1 MLNLLSAGFVRLT
14 KSRLFWLLIAAETAW
29 SAFLAWLLYYYG
41 NIKENLYLSIFMP
54 MFYLCVAEAVLCGFY
69 IGTDYSDGTVRNKIA
84 VGKTRESIYLS
95 NLMICC
101 LAGLAALFTH
111 LAVFFGA
118 GYLLV
123 GPAISPQISILKYLC
138 AAANVAVY
146 AALFTLISTLC
157 SKMAT
162 AATANIFIS
171 LGLIVSGIY
180 AYAFYAQPEFFADG
194 SSNHRYV
201 GGAARMAGLDE
212 MPVYIRELDDDR
224 AAQLALVEN
233 LQREDLNPIEEA
245 LGYKSLMDSAGCTQD
260 DVARVVGKS
269 RSAVANSLRLLSLD
283 KKTIESVRKGDIS
296 AGHARALVGITDKDL
311 LESLSQKIKRGELT
325 VRQTE
330 ELAKTAPKKQQPKQP
345 KLRESIY
352 HEVELSLR
360 ETSGRVCTV
369 KENKTGGGVFS
380 VEFYDRDDLMR
391 IARLLESVGKNDG

>member
-1 MLNLLSAGFVRLT
+1 MAKKNSLGMGLDA
-14 KSRLFWLLIAAETAW
+14 LFPQNET
-29 SAFLAWLLYYYG
+29 
-41 NIKENLYLSIFMP
+41 E
-54 MFYLCVAEAVLCGFY
+54 
-69 IGTDYSDGTVRNKIA
+69 GTRSQTLRITEISPNKA
-84 VGKTRESIYLS
+84 QPRRDFDD
-95 NLMICC
+95 
-101 LAGLAALFTH
+101 AALEA
-111 LAVFFGA
+111 LADSIKKHGVLQPILVRPLPTGGYQIVA
-118 GYLLV
+118 G
-123 GPAISPQISILKYLC
+123 
-138 AAANVAVY
+138 
-146 AALFTLISTLC
+146 
-157 SKMAT
+157 
-162 AATANIFIS
+162 
-171 LGLIVSGIY
+171 
-180 AYAFYAQPEFFADG
+180 E
-194 SSNHRYV
+194 RRWR
-201 GGAARMAGLDE
+201 AARMAGLDE

-245 LGYKSLMDSAGCTQD
+245 LGYKSLMDSTGCTQD

-311 LESLSQKIKRGELT
+311 LESLSQRIKRGELT

>member
-1 MLNLLSAGFVRLT
+1 MAKKNSLGMGLDA
-14 KSRLFWLLIAAETAW
+14 LFPQNET
-29 SAFLAWLLYYYG
+29 
-41 NIKENLYLSIFMP
+41 E
-54 MFYLCVAEAVLCGFY
+54 
-69 IGTDYSDGTVRNKIA
+69 GTRSQTLRITEISPNKA
-84 VGKTRESIYLS
+84 QPRRDFDD
-95 NLMICC
+95 
-101 LAGLAALFTH
+101 AALEA
-111 LAVFFGA
+111 LADSIKKHGVLQPILVRPLPTGGYQIVA
-118 GYLLV
+118 G
-123 GPAISPQISILKYLC
+123 
-138 AAANVAVY
+138 
-146 AALFTLISTLC
+146 
-157 SKMAT
+157 
-162 AATANIFIS
+162 
-171 LGLIVSGIY
+171 
-180 AYAFYAQPEFFADG
+180 E
-194 SSNHRYV
+194 RRWR
-201 GGAARMAGLDE
+201 AARMAGLDE

-245 LGYKSLMDSAGCTQD
+245 LGYKSLMDSTGCTQD

-311 LESLSQKIKRGELT
+311 LESLSQRIKRGELT
-325 VRQTE
+325 VRQIE

>member
-14 KSRLFWLLIAAETAW
+14 KSRLFWLFVAAETAW

-54 MFYLCVAEAVLCGFY
+54 MFYLCVAEAVFCGFY

-146 AALFTLISTLC
+146 AALFTLMSTLC
-157 SKMAT
+157 SKMAA

-180 AYAFYAQPEFFADG
+180 AYAFYVQPEFFSDG
-194 SSNHRYV
+194 SANHRYV
-201 GGAARMAGLDE
+201 GGAARAVLAFFEAVLPTSSAIEVMGNNSSIVCLRVILCSLAEVAIFTLAGLWAF
-212 MPVYIRELDDDR
+212 R
-224 AAQLALVEN
+224 
-233 LQREDLNPIEEA
+233 
-245 LGYKSLMDSAGCTQD
+245 
-260 DVARVVGKS
+260 
-269 RSAVANSLRLLSLD
+269 
-283 KKTIESVRKGDIS
+283 RKNI
-296 AGHARALVGITDKDL
+296 
-311 LESLSQKIKRGELT
+311 
-325 VRQTE
+325 
-330 ELAKTAPKKQQPKQP
+330 
-345 KLRESIY
+345 
-352 HEVELSLR
+352 
-360 ETSGRVCTV
+360 
-369 KENKTGGGVFS
+369 N
-380 VEFYDRDDLMR
+380 
-391 IARLLESVGKNDG
+391 